1 MLVVGVTGGIG
12 AGKTTVSGM
21 LAQLGARIIDAD
33 QIAREVVEKGPRVLQ
48 ELVRA
53 FGSGILEVDGSLNR
67 RELGRLAFEDPTRC
81 ERLNKI
87 IHPHILT
94 RLKGHLDQLRK
105 SGYRGIVVVDA
116 ALLVEWGALHLLDK
130 LVVVEAPED
139 VRRQRLREHLGLSP
153 KEIQS
158 RMAAQLPPQ
167 EKSKEADYLIDD
179 DVPLSVLR
187 ERVHQIWRRLVEDL
201 SRKESRSS

>member
-1 MLVVGVTGGIG
+1 MLIVGVTGGIG

-21 LAQLGARIIDAD
+21 LAQLGARVIDAD
-33 QIAREVVEKGPRVLQ
+33 QIAREVVEKGPQVLQ

-53 FGSGILEVDGSLNR
+53 FGSGILRADGSLNR
-67 RELGRLAFEDPTRC
+67 RELGRLAFEDSTRC

-87 IHPHILT
+87 IYPHILA

-105 SGYRGIVVVDA
+105 SEYRGIVVVDA

-153 KEIQS
+153 KEIQG

-167 EKSKEADYLIDD
+167 EKSKQADYLIGD
-179 DVPLSVLR
+179 DVLLSVLR
-187 ERVHQIWRRLVEDL
+187 ERVHQVWLRLVEDL